1 MTTQQPTLE
10 RLDER
15 LDAIAK
21 SLDNI
26 THLLNGNG
34 RPGLLDRMT
43 TTESEVRQHHVEMQD
58 ALRKIEDKLAR
69 HKTEYRELHD
79 AVLQHHSEDTQST
92 KTRANIWAFILGAC
106 SLITSAG
113 TLLITIIRQ

>member
-1 MTTQQPTLE
+1 MTTQLTIE

-43 TTESEVRQHHVEMQD
+43 TTESEVRQHHMEMQD